1 VLDAH
6 PGHTETGLSSRAVFG
21 VAPNFPAGMTAEHVG
36 HVIVTSILADE
47 TALPSDRFAV

>member
-21 VAPNFPAGMTAEHVG
+21 VAPNFPAGMTAEHVTQ
-36 HVIVTSILADE
+36 VILASILADE
-47 TALPSDRFAV
+47 TALPSERFAV